1 MTRPNTEGLPQK
13 VLEAIT
19 QVVGHTS
26 AALHEPSFGV
36 NEVRYLTECISST
49 YVSYIGDYVKK
60 FEKELQEFTGAQHII
75 PTTNGTSALHLALI
89 CGGVRANDEVLTPSL
104 TFIAT
109 ANAVTYCNAYPHLID
124 TDLNSLGV
132 DIEKLHDYLR
142 EFTKQESGLCVN
154 KKTGRVIRAII
165 PVHLFGHIAEM
176 NDLLEL
182 ARDYKIA
189 VIEDAAEALGSFHK
203 GKHAGTIG
211 LLGALSFNGN
221 KIITTGGG
229 GALMTNDNKLAI
241 LARHLSTTAK
251 LPHKWEFHHNLVGF
265 NYRMPN
271 LNAAVGCA
279 QLEELPKKI
288 SQKRTLFK
296 KYREAFALVNGVEV
310 FQEPENSMSNYWL
323 QTLILDESQR
333 KWKDAILELTNLNLI
348 NTRPA
353 WEPLHLQAPYADS
366 ESMNLE
372 NANSLKGRIINMP
385 SSPKLADE

>member
-229 GALMTNDNKLAI
+229 GALMTNDNKLAK